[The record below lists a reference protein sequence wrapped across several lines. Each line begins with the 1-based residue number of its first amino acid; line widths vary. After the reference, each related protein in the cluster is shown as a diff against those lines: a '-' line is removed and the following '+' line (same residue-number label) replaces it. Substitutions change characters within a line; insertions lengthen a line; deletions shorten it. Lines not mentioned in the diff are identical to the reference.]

1 MTPAPSVVAIVAT
14 DAAAVTDDHRQ
25 RNVPHQQLQLEAAAM
40 ESNKQPGEHNLVV
53 PATPREEAAPS
64 LSEEEKTGET
74 T

>member
-25 RNVPHQQLQLEAAAM
+25 RNVPHHQLQLEAAAM
-40 ESNKQPGEHNLVV
+40 ESNKQPGEHNLV

>member
-25 RNVPHQQLQLEAAAM
+25 RNVPHQLQLEAAAM
-40 ESNKQPGEHNLVV
+40 ESNKQPGEHNLV